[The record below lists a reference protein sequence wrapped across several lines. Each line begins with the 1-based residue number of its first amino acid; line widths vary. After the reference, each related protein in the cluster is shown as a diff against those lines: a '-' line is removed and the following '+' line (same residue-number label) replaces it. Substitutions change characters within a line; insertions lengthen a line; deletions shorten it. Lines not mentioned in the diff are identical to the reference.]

1 MRKGFTFLLIFL
13 SLVIFLFLTIPVL
26 KLVTGT
32 PLSILIDTL
41 KEDEV
46 YRAIITT
53 LFCGM
58 SATVFAVITGTPLAY
73 ILARYNFPMKSL
85 LQGLIDLPLV
95 IPHSS
100 AGIAL
105 LLIFGRRFLAGKLFG
120 KIGIDFVG
128 TVWGIMI
135 AMAFI
140 SAPFYI
146 NAVRDGIKAVD
157 ERMEKIARTL
167 GASPVRTFFKITL
180 PLTWRS
186 IVTGSITMWARG
198 ISEFGAVIILAYHP
212 MTAPVLV
219 FDRFESFGLSYAKPI
234 ASLIVL
240 ISLIVFIT
248 IRVVAGDVEYKER

>member
-1 MRKGFTFLLIFL
+1 MKKAFVSLLFFL
-13 SLVIFLFLTIPVL
+13 SIILFLFLTVPVL
-26 KLVTGT
+26 KLITGT
-32 PLSILIDTL
+32 SPKFLLETL

-46 YRAIITT
+46 YRAIIIT
-53 LFCGM
+53 LLCGAG
-58 SATVFAVITGTPLAY
+58 ATLFAVITGTPLAY
-73 ILARYNFPMKSL
+73 ILARYNFPMKSIV
-85 LQGLIDLPLV
+85 QGLVDLPLV

-105 LLIFGRRFLAGKLFG
+105 LLVFGRRFLVGKLFG

-135 AMAFI
+135 AMAFV

-146 NAVRDGIKAVD
+146 NAVRDGIKSID

-167 GASPVRTFFKITL
+167 GASPAKVFFKITL
-180 PLTWRS
+180 PLSWRS
-186 IVTGSITMWARG
+186 IITGSITMWARG

-219 FDRFESFGLSYAKPI
+219 FDRFESFGLSYAKPV
-234 ASLIVL
+234 AALVLL
-240 ISLIVFIT
+240 ISLMVFIT
-248 IRVVAGDVEYKER
+248 IRLVARDVEYKKR